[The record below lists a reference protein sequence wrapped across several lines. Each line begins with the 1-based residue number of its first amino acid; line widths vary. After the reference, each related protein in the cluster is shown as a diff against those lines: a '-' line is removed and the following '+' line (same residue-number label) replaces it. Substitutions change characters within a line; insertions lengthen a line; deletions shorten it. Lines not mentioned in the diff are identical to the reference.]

1 VSKTFASAIER
12 REIGHN
18 GDSGVAISRVI
29 RPQTRLAH
37 SHLYWNVRGWE
48 TPRVRFLLPIS
59 VRTGKLVE
67 EPERPIETT
76 VR

>member
-1 VSKTFASAIER
+1 LWLNSPDLDAFSFFYQLRDT
-12 REIGHN
+12 
-18 GDSGVAISRVI
+18 
-29 RPQTRLAH
+29 T
-37 SHLYWNVRGWE
+37 WNVRGWE